1 MTVGAILTQGLGSP
15 FGGPSLMITLGYL
28 AGEALP
34 EVAVSGALGGGG
46 YVDPPGWRT
55 PKKKKHYVRE
65 PEESV
70 GRKPVNV
77 EALFTPPASDLR
89 GVPFKAV
96 PLGVD
101 EMLSLVDVSG
111 VVVAPF
117 SVIKPRAVVQNIMGF
132 DDEAELLLILA
143 MEI

>member
-15 FGGPSLMITLGYL
+15 FGGPSLIITLGYL

-46 YVDPPGWRT
+46 YVDPPGWKT

-65 PEESV
+65 LEKRV
-70 GRKPVNV
+70 DRKPVNV

-89 GVPFKAV
+89 EVPFKAV
-96 PLGVD
+96 PLGVG
-101 EMLSLVDVSG
+101 EMLSLADVSG
-111 VVVAPF
+111 VVTTPF
-117 SVIKPRAVVQNIMGF
+117 STIKPKIVVQNVVWYG
-132 DDEAELLLILA
+132 DEDELLLLLA

>member
-34 EVAVSGALGGGG
+34 EVVVSGTLGGGG

-55 PKKKKHYVRE
+55 RKKKELYARE
-65 PEESV
+65 LGERAD
-70 GRKPVNV
+70 RKPVNA
-77 EALFTPPASDLR
+77 EALFVSPAPNPR
-89 GVPFKAV
+89 KAPLEV
-96 PLGVD
+96 ASLGVG
-101 EMLSLVDVSG
+101 EMLSLADVSG

-117 SVIKPRAVVQNIMGF
+117 SVIKPRIVVQNVMGF
-132 DDEAELLLILA
+132 GDEDELLLILA

>member
-34 EVAVSGALGGGG
+34 EVVVSGTLGGGG

-55 PKKKKHYVRE
+55 LKKKRHYTRE
-65 PEESV
+65 PEKRS
-70 GRKPVNV
+70 GRNPVNV
-77 EALFTPPASDLR
+77 EALFVPPAPNPRKAPLEVAPLR
-89 GVPFKAV
+89 VG
-96 PLGVD
+96 
-101 EMLSLVDVSG
+101 EQLSLADVSS
-111 VVVAPF
+111 VMLAPF
-117 SVIKPRAVVQNIMGF
+117 SVIKPRTAAQNVIGF
-132 DDEAELLLILA
+132 GDEDELLLILA

>member
-34 EVAVSGALGGGG
+34 EVVVSGALGGGG

-55 PKKKKHYVRE
+55 PKKKKHYARE
-65 PEESV
+65 REERV
-70 GRKPVNV
+70 DRKPVNV
-77 EALFTPPASDLR
+77 EALFTPPALDLR
-89 GVPFKAV
+89 GVPLEAV
-96 PLGVD
+96 PMGVG
-101 EMLSLVDVSG
+101 EMLSLADVSS

-117 SVIKPRAVVQNIMGF
+117 SAIKPRTVMQNVIGF
-132 DDEAELLLILA
+132 GDEDELLLILA

>member
-34 EVAVSGALGGGG
+34 EVVVSGTLGGGG

-55 PKKKKHYVRE
+55 RKKKELYARE
-65 PEESV
+65 LGERAD
-70 GRKPVNV
+70 RKPVNV

-89 GVPFKAV
+89 EVPFKAV

-101 EMLSLVDVSG
+101 EMLSLADVSS

-117 SVIKPRAVVQNIMGF
+117 SAIKPRAVVQNVMGF
-132 DDEAELLLILA
+132 GDEDELLLILA

>member
-34 EVAVSGALGGGG
+34 EVVVSGALGGGG

-55 PKKKKHYVRE
+55 PKKKKHHVRE
-65 PEESV
+65 LEERAD
-70 GRKPVNV
+70 RKPVNV
-77 EALFTPPASDLR
+77 EALFVPPALDLR
-89 GVPFKAV
+89 EVPFKAV
-96 PLGVD
+96 PMGVD
-101 EMLSLVDVSG
+101 ELLSLADVSS

-117 SVIKPRAVVQNIMGF
+117 SAIKPRTVMQNVIGF
-132 DDEAELLLILA
+132 GDEDELLLILA

>member
-34 EVAVSGALGGGG
+34 EVVVSGTLGGGG

-55 PKKKKHYVRE
+55 PKKKKHYTRE
-65 PEESV
+65 LEERAD
-70 GRKPVNV
+70 RKPINV
-77 EALFTPPASDLR
+77 EALFVPPAPNPR
-89 GVPFKAV
+89 KAPLEV
-96 PLGVD
+96 ASLGVG
-101 EMLSLVDVSG
+101 ELLSLADVSS

-117 SVIKPRAVVQNIMGF
+117 SVIKPRTVVQNVIGF
-132 DDEAELLLILA
+132 SDEDELLLILA

>member
-34 EVAVSGALGGGG
+34 EVVVSGTLGGGG

-55 PKKKKHYVRE
+55 RKKKELYARE
-65 PEESV
+65 LGERAD
-70 GRKPVNV
+70 RKPVNV
-77 EALFTPPASDLR
+77 EALFVSPAPNPR
-89 GVPFKAV
+89 KAPLEV
-96 PLGVD
+96 ASLGVG
-101 EMLSLVDVSG
+101 EMLSLADVSG

-117 SVIKPRAVVQNIMGF
+117 SVIKPRTVVQNVMGF
-132 DDEAELLLILA
+132 GDEDELLLILA

>member
-34 EVAVSGALGGGG
+34 EVVVSGALGGGG

-55 PKKKKHYVRE
+55 RKKKDLHARE
-65 PEESV
+65 RKEREER
-70 GRKPVNV
+70 GDRKPVNV
-77 EALFTPPASDLR
+77 EALFTPPAFDLR
-89 GVPFKAV
+89 EMPLKPV
-96 PLGVD
+96 PLRIG
-101 EMLSLVDVSG
+101 EQLLSADVNHITIT
-111 VVVAPF
+111 PF
-117 SVIKPRAVVQNIMGF
+117 SVIKPRAVVQTFG
-132 DDEAELLLILA
+132 DEDELLLILA